1 MCPYPAF
8 CSYRTYLR
16 THHVPLH
23 CILFLQDLLKDAPC
37 ALILHFVPTG
47 LTSHCLAGGIVICFV
62 AKE

>member
-1 MCPYPAF
+1 
-8 CSYRTYLR
+8 
-16 THHVPLH
+16 VPLH